1 MIYLIGLI
9 CSCIVTGYIF
19 FEIMGTLYEKKY
31 SKWIYLAALLLY
43 TFLNILV
50 AWIRQ
55 PILNVVY
62 SLSALCALSYL
73 LYDRHGKNVIIN
85 SVIVVIYLAS
95 VDMIVTAAFSVFTSD
110 STYIALREPEFFLV
124 SGIANALLM
133 LCTYNLLLHFLLH
146 NQIDRASKFL
156 YLYMIFLAIFEFG
169 SLCYFLQMDSEFE
182 SNLSLLMLSIGF
194 IIVDVGILYL
204 YKIYVRNAILET
216 QAELLDQQHKMTEKY
231 YEGLQERYEETQ
243 GLLHDLKKHLRV
255 IADIDDCKNNLKDQ
269 YASELI
275 DSIDSMQQDF
285 QCSDEIL
292 RVIFWDKI
300 QNCKKH
306 GIFLDINMQD
316 IRFDFM
322 DRIEVTILFAN
333 LLDNAIEA
341 CQRSKKEQ
349 KEISLRM
356 HQFKEY
362 IVIKMRNTI
371 GEKPQLEGEN
381 LKSAKSGHHGM
392 GMGIL
397 AKLANKYCGN
407 LNFDF
412 SEEYFET
419 KIILS
424 VNNKV

>member
-1 MIYLIGLI
+1 
-9 CSCIVTGYIF
+9 
-19 FEIMGTLYEKKY
+19 
-31 SKWIYLAALLLY
+31 
-43 TFLNILV
+43 
-50 AWIRQ
+50 
-55 PILNVVY
+55 
-62 SLSALCALSYL
+62 
-73 LYDRHGKNVIIN
+73 
-85 SVIVVIYLAS
+85 
-95 VDMIVTAAFSVFTSD
+95 MIVTAAFSVFTSD